1 MSTNALKN
9 QSTLA
14 EPSVTG
20 SVISKDG
27 TAIGYRQLGHGPGLV
42 VLHGAMESSQSHVQ
56 LAEELADGFSVY
68 LPDRRGRGLSG
79 PYSDQHSITQ
89 DVEDLN
95 AVLAKTDAHY
105 VAGISSG
112 AIICLQAALTLGAI
126 HKAAIFEPP
135 LLLNGPSAAA
145 WLTRFDREIAQ
156 GRVAAAL
163 ITGMKGAQMGP
174 PIFNRIPRP
183 VLEWLTNMGLT
194 SQEKRA
200 HSGDITM
207 RMLAPT
213 LHYDFQLVTDMSER
227 LERLTTMM
235 LASEDKKAG
244 RDDVTMRMLA
254 PTLHYDFRLVID
266 MEGALESFRTLSAEV
281 LLLGGSK
288 SPAFLRSALDAL
300 EQVVPHV
307 KRVEFP
313 GLGHEASGNTDRRG
327 QPARV
332 AQELR
337 RFFIETESH

>member
-1 MSTNALKN
+1 MSTNALTN

-27 TAIGYRQLGHGPGLV
+27 TVIGYRQLGHGPGLV

-79 PYSDQHSITQ
+79 PYRDHHSIKQ

-95 AVLAKTDAHY
+95 AVLAKTGAHY
-105 VAGISSG
+105 VAGVSSG

-126 HKAAIFEPP
+126 HRAAIFEPP
-135 LLLNGPSAAA
+135 LLVDGPSAAA

-156 GRVAAAL
+156 GRVASAL

-174 PIFNRIPRP
+174 PMLNLMPR
-183 VLEWLTNMGLT
+183 WL
-194 SQEKRA
+194 
-200 HSGDITM
+200 
-207 RMLAPT
+207 
-213 LHYDFQLVTDMSER
+213 

-254 PTLHYDFRLVID
+254 PTLHYDFQLVIE

-288 SPAFLRSALDAL
+288 SPAYLRAALDAL
-300 EQVVPHV
+300 EPVLPHV

-327 QPARV
+327 RPARV
-332 AQELR
+332 AEELR
-337 RFFIETESH
+337 RFLIETESH